1 MSSGTVHADT
11 PRVITPEPATAGG
24 RTIASMTDRRGP
36 PPQFPEESPTSMHE
50 TIQRT
55 MAVVKE
61 ASLLI
66 PLFPAIEAHL
76 QRSRSP
82 IQVYEDRSVIH
93 RTESH
98 SAVLYLGDFEKENT
112 RNVSPANSA
121 VDGSLDDMAMG
132 VPSSS
137 GDLHGHEDEETGY
150 GLVSRQPSEDIDQP
164 RHESSSHHMP
174 PPRPFSLSLASS
186 STDQSSRGLLQHSS
200 QQLLTHSQIRAQ
212 RLQEPP
218 STGNTPHQS
227 QVENGVEC
235 SKPFASSRTVL
246 ADGNDN
252 GPQEQTTEDNDMND
266 LIEEFLE
273 SSQSD
278 TQSPQVTTPSS
289 GEDIPQE
296 KTIADTHLTVSQSEA
311 YRNQQIGTQIT
322 TEPFEYSD
330 DATSEMGL
338 QHSEEL

>member
-1 MSSGTVHADT
+1 
-11 PRVITPEPATAGG
+11 
-24 RTIASMTDRRGP
+24 MTDKLGP
-36 PPQFPEESPTSMHE
+36 PPQFPEESPSSIQE

-82 IQVYEDRSVIH
+82 IQVYEDRSIIH
-93 RTESH
+93 RTKSH
-98 SAVLYLGDFEKENT
+98 SAVLHLGDFEKENI
-112 RNVSPANSA
+112 RHVSPTNSA
-121 VDGSLDDMAMG
+121 VDSSLDDMAME
-132 VPSSS
+132 VHSSS
-137 GDLHGHEDEETGY
+137 GDLHGHEDEEADY
-150 GLVSRQPSEDIDQP
+150 VLESRQPSEDIDQP
-164 RHESSSHHMP
+164 QRESSSHHMP
-174 PPRPFSLSLASS
+174 PPLPLASP
-186 STDQSSRGLLQHSS
+186 STFQRSRGLSQHSS
-200 QQLLTHSQIRAQ
+200 QQLLTHSQIKAQ

-227 QVENGVEC
+227 QVENDLPC
-235 SKPFASSRTVL
+235 SKTFASSRTVL

-273 SSQSD
+273 NSQSD
-278 TQSPQVTTPSS
+278 AQDPQVTIPSLD
-289 GEDIPQE
+289 EDMPQE
-296 KTIADTHLTVSQSEA
+296 KTIADTHLTFSQSED

-322 TEPFEYSD
+322 TESFEFSD
-330 DATSEMGL
+330 DSTSTIGL